1 MYSMNDFSKCKEI
14 VFKIRLNENEYNKE
28 KLLAEIK
35 KNVESKVSKYA
46 IPRDYVLMDSLPKT
60 AVGKIDY
67 KLLISEYLKK

>member
-1 MYSMNDFSKCKEI
+1 MKS
-14 VFKIRLNENEYNKE
+14 NEYDTE

-46 IPRDYVLMDSLPKT
+46 LPRDYVFMENLPKT

-67 KLLISEYLKK
+67 QLLISEYLKK